1 MSKKKK
7 APSFDL
13 LLHWISAIL
22 VFLLLLSG
30 MSIVGAKFS
39 WILGNHFALADIT
52 HRVVGVFWVLW
63 VFIAVLY
70 EIRQVLNDPASKR
83 TWLPIGKKGFARF
96 NLLFSLLMILSG
108 FLLWF
113 MPSVPFTY
121 AVFGFVVHEFFAF
134 LILFVIV
141 CHIIRKR
148 NIFRLPLVNK
158 KGRK

>member
-1 MSKKKK
+1 MKKTKK
-7 APSFDL
+7 TPPFDQ

-30 MSIVGAKFS
+30 MTIVGARFS
-39 WILGNHFALADIT
+39 WILGNHYALADIT

-63 VFIAVLY
+63 VLVAVLY
-70 EIRQVLNDPASKR
+70 EIRQTLNAPRSKR
-83 TWLPIGKKGFARF
+83 TWLPIGRKGFARF
-96 NLLFSLLMILSG
+96 NLSVFLLLILSG

-113 MPSVPFTY
+113 MPAVPFIY

-141 CHIIRKR
+141 WHIIRKR
-148 NIFRLPLVNK
+148 HIFRLPLVK
-158 KGRK
+158 KRSK